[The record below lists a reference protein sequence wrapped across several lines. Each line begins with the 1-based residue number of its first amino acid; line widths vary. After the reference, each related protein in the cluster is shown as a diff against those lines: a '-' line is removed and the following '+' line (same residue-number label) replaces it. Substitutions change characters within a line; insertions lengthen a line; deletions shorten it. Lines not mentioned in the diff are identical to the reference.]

1 MASIIRFAAF
11 QTHHYVQN
19 NGDGKKNLGKS
30 AREITGSKTHCSRSQ
45 RDDVEVLSVE
55 RVLEL
60 AESEEIMVIG
70 GGEIYA
76 LFMDHAKEI
85 HKTIIETRIDDA
97 DTFAPSMDGE
107 GFHLIGERFVNAGPR
122 DEHNM
127 IFQHWIR

>member
-1 MASIIRFAAF
+1 MVMGRKTWESLP
-11 QTHHYVQN
+11 
-19 NGDGKKNLGKS
+19 GKLPG
-30 AREITGSKTHCSRSQ
+30 RRHIVLSRSQ